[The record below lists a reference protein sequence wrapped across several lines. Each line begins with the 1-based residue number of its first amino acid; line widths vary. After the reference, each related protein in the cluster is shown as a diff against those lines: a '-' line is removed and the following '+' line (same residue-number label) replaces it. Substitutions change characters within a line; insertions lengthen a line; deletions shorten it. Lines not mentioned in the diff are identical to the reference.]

1 MHVFVNP
8 YSGEGKGCQIYN
20 TKVAPIFQLAG
31 ITTTVT
37 GEQNGLGTMAGPWGN
52 VKLLTIRSVLTAYF
66 TVSMFPGL
74 PHKNSFIYLLSI
86 LSDDCSLQVN
96 MLG

>member
-1 MHVFVNP
+1 MHVFVKP

-52 VKLLTIRSVLTAYF
+52 VILLTTIRSVSTASLLFQCFPAYHTK
-66 TVSMFPGL
+66 TV
-74 PHKNSFIYLLSI
+74 LSTFYPFLVMI
-86 LSDDCSLQVN
+86 AHYK
-96 MLG
+96 